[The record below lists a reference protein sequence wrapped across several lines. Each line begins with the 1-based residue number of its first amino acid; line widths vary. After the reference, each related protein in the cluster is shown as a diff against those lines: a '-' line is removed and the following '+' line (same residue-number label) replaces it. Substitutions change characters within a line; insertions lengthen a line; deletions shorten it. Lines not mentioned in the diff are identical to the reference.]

1 MSPIGCEN
9 CRIWVCRRTACDILL
24 EIRRILQFSIKLCDC
39 CNFPFWHYSAI
50 SKAPDCEYIK
60 QKKSRDLLNPQSD
73 LEVDARSTARA
84 FVFRIYIYIYASQFR
99 ATFAN
104 RFRRFAGIDFFKG
117 HRCPNERTNERTDGR
132 ISVIATA
139 AGGKISGLQNRL
151 TRKLLEKNVSI
162 CKRNEGAIFSLI
174 QLWSIDHRAS
184 VTRNAQHRYMTSGNA
199 TIGQPP
205 ASNRRDIF
213 ECVLGT

>member
-1 MSPIGCEN
+1 M
-9 CRIWVCRRTACDILL
+9 T
-24 EIRRILQFSIKLCDC
+24 
-39 CNFPFWHYSAI
+39 
-50 SKAPDCEYIK
+50 
-60 QKKSRDLLNPQSD
+60 RDRPREPSYF
-73 LEVDARSTARA
+73 A
-84 FVFRIYIYIYASQFR
+84 YIYIYMR
-99 ATFAN
+99 LNFA
-104 RFRRFAGIDFFKG
+104 RLSLIDSDVLPALIFLKGIAVQ
-117 HRCPNERTNERTDGR
+117 TNERTDGR

-184 VTRNAQHRYMTSGNA
+184 VTRNAQRRYMTSGNA

-205 ASNRRDIF
+205 ASNRCDIF